1 MSPTATRYISERLS
15 LFIKIIG
22 AAVTRELK
30 EWRLFENEMLYMNGY
45 LRTTPDRVTIE
56 KTRIF
61 WEMEYPDQ
69 LVPAQPRL
77 LGSTD
82 I

>member
-1 MSPTATRYISERLS
+1 MSQTATRYISERLS

-45 LRTTPDRVTIE
+45 LRSTSDRVTIE
-56 KTRIF
+56 KARTI
-61 WEMEYPDQ
+61 WEIEYPN
-69 LVPAQPRL
+69 
-77 LGSTD
+77 
-82 I
+82 